1 MATLSESI
9 IKDGEAWKAWVKGD
23 LEAIAKA
30 RKEHGDEV
38 DQLRRRYE
46 EEKAELHK
54 KYMAA
59 HEHLLATQRKR
70 FADVTHPLVVKSRM
84 RNAAQLI
91 SVIPVEMLGEIF
103 QQLMLS
109 FLQSDPITYGW
120 ITVTQVCFHWRSV
133 AFAKPSL
140 WRYIHIHTRRAGFIL
155 ERALKTRTLIE
166 FYSTNGDWIKEGEKR
181 LAESLFRDHPQRIR
195 LIHMTRTKAERPYFR
210 VSDKNPPAHPPLDTL
225 FASSKLTGLV
235 DVRLDSSY
243 EPWYSLDVWLTWI
256 SHLPSLK
263 YLELEKGVCSEA
275 SLLGQDFTFPG
286 TLEVLKFRFHRI
298 PSRII
303 DEVGPQPTYTFV
315 AALQRCSVETEKPHT
330 HSRLQMGTTP

>member
-1 MATLSESI
+1 MTRT
-9 IKDGEAWKAWVKGD
+9 K
-23 LEAIAKA
+23 
-30 RKEHGDEV
+30 
-38 DQLRRRYE
+38 Q
-46 EEKAELHK
+46 
-54 KYMAA
+54 
-59 HEHLLATQRKR
+59 
-70 FADVTHPLVVKSRM
+70 
-84 RNAAQLI
+84 
-91 SVIPVEMLGEIF
+91 
-103 QQLMLS
+103 
-109 FLQSDPITYGW
+109 YGW

-225 FASSKLTGLV
+225 LASSKLTALV

-263 YLELEKGVCSEA
+263 RLELQPKDCSKA
-275 SLLGQDFTFPG
+275 SFLGRCFTFPH
-286 TLEVLKFRFHRI
+286 TLEVLNLRFGRI
-298 PSRII
+298 YHQESLVELDHDPLIKS
-303 DEVGPQPTYTFV
+303 
-315 AALQRCSVETEKPHT
+315 LQRCSGVQ
-330 HSRLQMGTTP
+330 SRLRSLTLTHVCGWAPLPDSLPISTLDLPQLDYLSITGSGPSCGRILRSIIAPPSLRLSVNAYIMTMTGFTVENMIEALSSALLDKQSINPRIKSIMRLQLRILEWDHIVWHA